1 MSRGHAE
8 IVLLANPAAGGGRA
22 KLALDCCVAELAR
35 RGVAHRAIVAGD
47 PDDVRRQAA
56 ALAGRQ
62 LRVVAVGG
70 DGLLRLV
77 AGELAGSGTPLAICP
92 AGRGNDFA
100 RVLGIPREPAAAIAI
115 ALEGRERTVDLGRV
129 DGKPF
134 LGIASLGFDSLA
146 NEIANKVRVVRGQLV
161 YALGALG
168 ALAQW
173 RPARF
178 EVVVDGREFELH
190 GYAVAVANSGCYGG
204 GMWLAPHASL
214 FDGYLDVVAT
224 AHASRL
230 RLLRNLPRVF
240 AGTHLALPEVIT
252 DRGRTVTVISDRSF
266 DVYADG
272 DPVSRS
278 PCTVTVE
285 RSSLRVVVAADRAEA
300 TVLVPAASERTGSV
314 VRTPGR

>member
-1 MSRGHAE
+1 MSEGPRE
-8 IVLLANPAAGGGRA
+8 LVLLANPAAGGGRA
-22 KLALDCCVAELAR
+22 KRALECCVAELAR
-35 RGVAHRAIVAGD
+35 RGVRHRAVVADG

-77 AGELAGSGTPLAICP
+77 AGELAGSDTALAICP

-100 RVLGIPREPAAAIAI
+100 RVLGIPRAPAAAIAI
-115 ALEGRERTVDLGRV
+115 ALAGRERAVDLGRV

-134 LGIASLGFDSLA
+134 LGIASLGFDSAA

-161 YALGALG
+161 YALGALA
-168 ALAQW
+168 ALARW

-178 EVVVDGREFELH
+178 AVAVDGRQFELH

-214 FDGYLDVVAT
+214 VDGRLDVVAT

-240 AGTHLALPEVIT
+240 AGTHLALPEVVT
-252 DRGRTVTVISDRSF
+252 ERGRTVTVDSDRPF

-285 RSSLRVVVAADRAEA
+285 RGSLRVVVAADGAEA
-300 TVLVPAASERTGSV
+300 TASLPADGERAGLA
-314 VRTPGR
+314 RALGR